1 MRLPGQALPVSS
13 LHSDVALPVKHPHL
27 AGAAPSP
34 PIWLR
39 SLSHVN
45 TENAISLGVCDFVL
59 LYKIWTSV
67 LTSSLLLAISRLML
81 KGQILFPVSSD
92 YRGIEPYAKDLQGE
106 THTAHIPAVFS
117 HVALGAPWKRGTL
130 FPHGN
135 SHRLLNHFWLWC
147 SVQSL
152 ICSVYE
158 VPA

>member
-34 PIWLR
+34 PIWLW

-92 YRGIEPYAKDLQGE
+92 YRGIEPYAKDLQ
-106 THTAHIPAVFS
+106 
-117 HVALGAPWKRGTL
+117 
-130 FPHGN
+130 
-135 SHRLLNHFWLWC
+135 
-147 SVQSL
+147 
-152 ICSVYE
+152 
-158 VPA
+158 